1 MEDSG
6 RKLSPAARLSAL
18 ESWREKVLR
27 GMLTVGAIVSPLI
40 VVISVALR
48 SGPSSWSEIAGLI
61 GGAIAFPVL
70 RFAPRLSV
78 TTRATLAIGLAYVT
92 GVIALTTFGFSSGP
106 GIVLAGTG
114 ILAVVFLGRVRGFIF
129 IALSVAAFFVVGTLA
144 ARGQLSIHG
153 AELNPADMRNWAR
166 IGTTFAFLTILLTTA
181 IDFVIRRVE
190 ESMRDTAEAL
200 TDLRAAYE
208 RLALLHERFDAAK
221 EDERRFI
228 AHELHDELGQ
238 MLTVVKLRLTAATNG
253 APSSGADGRVA
264 ASETVALI
272 DGMIERVRQISTD
285 LRPPLL
291 DEVGLFPALR
301 AHVDAQRALSGVAID
316 LEANESD
323 NGHRLDSAREI
334 ACFRVVQEAITNA
347 LRHAS
352 PQRIQVRITRRPAT
366 ISLSIADD
374 GRGFDT
380 TTLAATAAGHLG
392 VAGMQERVRARGGR
406 FQVSSRPGAGTTV
419 DVEMPTAP

>member
-27 GMLTVGAIVSPLI
+27 GMLTVGAIVSPVI
-40 VVISVALR
+40 VVISFALR
-48 SGPSSWSEIAGLI
+48 SGPSSWSEIAGFI
-61 GGAIAFPVL
+61 AGAIAFPVL

-153 AELNPADMRNWAR
+153 AELNPADMRNWVR

-253 APSSGADGRVA
+253 EPSRGADGRVA

-352 PQRIQVRITRRPAT
+352 PQRIQVRVTRRPAT

-419 DVEMPTAP
+419 DVEIPTAP